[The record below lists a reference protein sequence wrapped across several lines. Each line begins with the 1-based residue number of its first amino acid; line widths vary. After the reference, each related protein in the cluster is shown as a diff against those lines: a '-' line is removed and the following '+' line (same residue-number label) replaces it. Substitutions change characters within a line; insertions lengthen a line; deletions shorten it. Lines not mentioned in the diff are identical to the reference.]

1 MAGCQQVGCPPMQPA
16 WSEARFLL
24 GYATIKER
32 YMGNSYKIAV
42 LPGDGIGPEVMAEAL
57 KVLEKI
63 KVVFDIS
70 CTIQEADFGGIAID
84 NHREALPQSTLDLC
98 KKSDAVLLGS
108 IGGPKWEKLPPSQQ
122 PERAGLLPIRKELG
136 LFANLRP
143 AIIFPQLTAASP
155 LKEEILKDG
164 MDVLVVRELTGG
176 IYFGSPKEREG
187 DKALDTLVYTKPEI
201 ERIAHV
207 AFKAAQQRHSKVT
220 SIDKA
225 NVLTSMVLWREVVTE
240 VAKEY
245 PEVELNHLY
254 VDNGAMQLVK
264 NPNQFDVM
272 LCGNMFGDILSDEA
286 SMITGSLGMLPSASL
301 GQGSFGLY
309 EPSGGSAPDIAGQ
322 GIANPIAQILS
333 LGMLFKYSFGRK
345 DVYDAIFKAIDD
357 VLEKGYRTRD
367 ILTPGFKEVSTSE
380 IGTLIADCL

>member
-1 MAGCQQVGCPPMQPA
+1 MKDN
-16 WSEARFLL
+16 
-24 GYATIKER
+24 YD
-32 YMGNSYKIAV
+32 IAV

-57 KVLEKI
+57 KVLDKI
-63 KVVFDIS
+63 KNKFNIA
-70 CTIQEADFGGIAID
+70 CTLQEADFGGIAID
-84 NHREALPQSTLDLC
+84 NHGKALPESTLDLC

-108 IGGPKWEKLPPSQQ
+108 IGGPKWENLPPSEQ

-155 LKEEILKDG
+155 LKEDILKGG

-176 IYFGSPKEREG
+176 IYFGSPKVREG
-187 DKALDTLVYTKPEI
+187 DMALDTLVYTKPEI

-207 AFKAAQQRHSKVT
+207 AFKAAQQRGCKVT

-240 VAKEY
+240 LGKEY
-245 PEVELNHLY
+245 PDVELNHMY

-264 NPNQFDVM
+264 NPNQFDVI

-301 GQGSFGLY
+301 GKGSFGLY

-333 LGMLFKYSFGRK
+333 LGMLFKYSFDRK
-345 DVYDAIFKAIDD
+345 DIYNAVFKAIDD
-357 VLEKGYRTRD
+357 VLEAGYRTKD

-380 IGTLIADCL
+380 IGTLISESL

>member
-1 MAGCQQVGCPPMQPA
+1 
-16 WSEARFLL
+16 
-24 GYATIKER
+24 
-32 YMGNSYKIAV
+32 MGDKYSIAV

-63 KVVFDIS
+63 EESFKIECS
-70 CTIQEADFGGIAID
+70 TTEADFGGIAID
-84 NHREALPQSTLDLC
+84 NHGEALPDSTLDLC
-98 KKSDAVLLGS
+98 KNSDAVLLGS
-108 IGGPKWEKLPPSQQ
+108 IGGPKWENLPPEQQ

-155 LKEEILKDG
+155 LKDEILKGG
-164 MDVLVVRELTGG
+164 MDLLVVRELTGG
-176 IYFGSPKEREG
+176 IYFGSPKVREG

-207 AFKAAQQRHSKVT
+207 AFKAAEQRQGKVT

-240 VAKEY
+240 LAKEY
-245 PEVELNHLY
+245 PEVEVNHMY
-254 VDNGAMQLVK
+254 VDNGAMQLVR
-264 NPNQFDVM
+264 NPNQFDVI

-301 GQGSFGLY
+301 GEGNFGLY
-309 EPSGGSAPDIAGQ
+309 EPSGGSAPDIAGK

-333 LGMLFKYSFGRK
+333 LGMMFKHSFNRK
-345 DVYDAIFKAIDD
+345 DIYDAVFQSISG
-357 VLEKGYRTRD
+357 VLEAGYRTKD
-367 ILTPGFKEVSTSE
+367 IYTPDCTVVGTSE
-380 IGTLIADCL
+380 MGTMITEKL

>member
-1 MAGCQQVGCPPMQPA
+1 
-16 WSEARFLL
+16 
-24 GYATIKER
+24 
-32 YMGNSYKIAV
+32 MGKNYNIAV

-63 KVVFDIS
+63 KVAFDIT

-84 NHREALPQSTLDLC
+84 NHGKALPKSTLDLC
-98 KKSDAVLLGS
+98 KNSDAVLLGS
-108 IGGPKWEKLPPSQQ
+108 IGGPKWETLPPSEQ

-143 AIIFPQLTAASP
+143 AIIFPQLISASP

-176 IYFGSPKEREG
+176 IYFGTPKERLLN
-187 DKALDTLVYTKPEI
+187 KALDTLVYTRSEI

-207 AFKAAQQRHSKVT
+207 AFKAAEQRHNKVT

-225 NVLTSMVLWREVVTE
+225 NVLTSMVFWREIVSE
-240 VAKEY
+240 VGQGY
-245 PEVELNHLY
+245 PEVELNHMY

-264 NPNQFDVM
+264 NPNQFDVL

-301 GQGSFGLY
+301 GEGSFGLY

-333 LGMLFKYSFGRK
+333 LGMLFRYSFDRN
-345 DVYDAIFKAIDD
+345 DIYDAIFQAIDA

-367 ILTPGFKEVSTSE
+367 IWTHGFEEVSTSE
-380 IGTLIADCL
+380 IGTLIADHLKKI